1 MFVTFFTESCQ
12 LRNRVKGGSARRK
25 CEGEDFFWGLGG
37 ESDQECGRGCCPALE
52 AWQIPLAPCE
62 KKPAGGAALSIR
74 SGGPVGEVFEEGEAG
89 VDFLAGEVG

>member
-1 MFVTFFTESCQ
+1 MPAKEQ
-12 LRNRVKGGSARRK
+12 GEGGISKEKMRGGR
-25 CEGEDFFWGLGG
+25 FFWGLGG
-37 ESDQECGRGCCPALE
+37 ESDQECGRGYCPALE

-62 KKPAGGAALSIR
+62 KKPAGGATLPFR